1 MDFLFWKR
9 FGNDEAAGDYI
20 ASHLFF
26 IRGIRLIRGNK
37 SGLRLRALMVRG
49 GPISGEIDYEEQIGK
64 RLRTE
69 SGEGMGEGFWL
80 ALCRPG
86 LERGNPLPCACGLV
100 LKERIGRE
108 CPICEGIGDGV
119 GRYFVPVGGRC
130 SKTPIHAGVL

>member
-1 MDFLFWKR
+1 MV
-9 FGNDEAAGDYI
+9 
-20 ASHLFF
+20 F

-37 SGLRLRALMVRG
+37 SGLRLRALMVRE
-49 GPISGEIDYEEQIGK
+49 GPIAGEIGY
-64 RLRTE
+64 
-69 SGEGMGEGFWL
+69 GEGEGFWL
-80 ALCRPG
+80 ALCRQE

-100 LKERIGRE
+100 LKERIGQE